1 MGYNNMFGSR
11 RQFIDNSTDDD
22 TSTPS
27 ADLLHAAKDV
37 TVKPEQKP
45 LRFEGFGSTLPL
57 LLERPSKYIQRMTGA
72 ARNMIQTADGSPAES
87 RILFSPVVSLPFFVL
102 DGSEKFANEDVLKYP
117 LLHAPANHPLTDP
130 EQLDVYV
137 LTLITMYVTAGML
150 AEDYDGSVYTYGVE
164 GEFEIADDVWAAAEE
179 WSKDVAPIIREI
191 NLARIAQF
199 ASLAWE
205 EEQPAFEML
214 EQAWGVNPDD
224 WQPLADKMPEN
235 VDLLKHDYD
244 IITNLPF
251 EPYSELSSQ
260 YEQEL
265 KDKAEEAAAPMAES
279 LI

>member
-1 MGYNNMFGSR
+1 MAYNNMFGSR
-11 RQFIDNSTDDD
+11 RQFIDNSPADD
-22 TSTPS
+22 TPS
-27 ADLLHAAKDV
+27 NDLINAAHDV
-37 TVKPEQKP
+37 TTKPEQKP
-45 LRFEGFGSTLPL
+45 LRFEGFGTGLPL
-57 LLERPSKYIQRMTGA
+57 LLERPSKYIERMSNA
-72 ARNMIQTADGSPAES
+72 ARNMIQTEDGSPAES

-191 NLARIAQF
+191 NYARIAQF
-199 ASLAWE
+199 ASLVWE

-224 WQPLADKMPEN
+224 WQKYVDKMPEN
-235 VDLLKHDYD
+235 VDMLGHDYD
-244 IITNLPF
+244 IITNLKF
-251 EPYSELSSQ
+251 EPYSELSTQ

-265 KDKAEEAAAPMAES
+265 AEKQHESAEPMAES